1 MWAAAADEGGGEE
14 GSATERVWLA
24 KPPLSPLRM
33 GVVAIVRSDERDRE
47 DEEEAEAEA
56 DVDATAE
63 LDDDEAMDQRP
74 LSDETR

>member
-1 MWAAAADEGGGEE
+1 
-14 GSATERVWLA
+14 
-24 KPPLSPLRM
+24 M
-33 GVVAIVRSDERDRE
+33 GVVAIVRRDERDRE